1 MVDYIKCDVNQR
13 SSTALTHHYDGDST
27 AHVAH
32 HSDGRLLLGDQHC
45 RRKEG
50 EERVRADT
58 SQLVSGKKKDP
69 FESSA
74 VFTGDVHAGV
84 DGSGGLDGGRG
95 VSAVHLVRL
104 GVLSFAVDHRYA
116 QTQALSE

>member
-1 MVDYIKCDVNQR
+1 MAIRPPTSPTTVMGGFSLGIN
-13 SSTALTHHYDGDST
+13 TAEGMKEKNGSERTHPSLY
-27 AHVAH
+27 
-32 HSDGRLLLGDQHC
+32 QE
-45 RRKEG
+45 KN
-50 EERVRADT
+50 
-58 SQLVSGKKKDP
+58 DP
-69 FESSA
+69 FESLA
-74 VFTGDVHAGV
+74 VFTGDLHAGV